1 MISAGEASGD
11 LHAGALTRE
20 LYKLSTEVEVFGM
33 GGECMRDAGAQVV
46 FDIKEHGVMGL
57 VEIIQKLPALFALKK
72 AMGKLMDERKPDC
85 VVTIDYS
92 EFNTYVVASMAY
104 ERNIPVVSFI
114 PPSVA
119 VWRKNRAKYLS
130 QKSSWVATIFP
141 HENDIYLEA
150 GAKAQYVGHP
160 LLDVVKPKLTDEQA
174 RAKAGKNE
182 GIPLILLMPGSRAQ
196 EIKYLLPII
205 LQAAVIIKNKLPEV
219 NFCMP
224 CAPTVSKKELLEQI
238 SQYDLEVR
246 VTELDVYDIMKVSDI
261 AIAKSGTGTLEAA
274 LCGLPCVIVYKTSWL
289 NEFIFRNILRLSVP
303 NFGLPNIVMGRRIM
317 PELLQEQVTP
327 ENIAQESLKLLQ
339 EPEFS
344 KAKQELSIMREK
356 MGGGGAI
363 GKVAEGILR
372 LVAKGENKTALQHND
387 R

>member
-1 MISAGEASGD
+1 MPEKTVGF
-11 LHAGALTRE
+11 L
-20 LYKLSTEVEVFGM
+20 KLES
-33 GGECMRDAGAQVV
+33 CC
-46 FDIKEHGVMGL
+46 IK
-57 VEIIQKLPALFALKK
+57 
-72 AMGKLMDERKPDC
+72 
-85 VVTIDYS
+85 
-92 EFNTYVVASMAY
+92 
-104 ERNIPVVSFI
+104 
-114 PPSVA
+114 
-119 VWRKNRAKYLS
+119 
-130 QKSSWVATIFP
+130 
-141 HENDIYLEA
+141 
-150 GAKAQYVGHP
+150 
-160 LLDVVKPKLTDEQA
+160 
-174 RAKAGKNE
+174 KNE

-356 MGGGGAI
+356 MGDGGAI
-363 GKVAEGILR
+363 SKVAEGILQ
-372 LVAKGENKTALQHND
+372 LVAKDENKTVLQHNNG
-387 R
+387 